1 MSTIAGQRYC
11 RATSVAIVSIVD
23 CRSSGD
29 LDNSNQRFNVLNDCY
44 CDCDYRKKM
53 TLRISAVTIVDVSR
67 CELKI
72 VCLCDGAIEND
83 KGLITEMLGSLA
95 TQTQDGLC
103 SRLS

>member
-1 MSTIAGQRYC
+1 
-11 RATSVAIVSIVD
+11 
-23 CRSSGD
+23 
-29 LDNSNQRFNVLNDCY
+29 
-44 CDCDYRKKM
+44 M